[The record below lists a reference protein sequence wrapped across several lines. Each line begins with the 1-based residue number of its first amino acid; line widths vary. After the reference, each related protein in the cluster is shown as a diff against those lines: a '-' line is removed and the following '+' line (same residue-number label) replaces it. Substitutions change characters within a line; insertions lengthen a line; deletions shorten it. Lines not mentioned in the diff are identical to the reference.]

1 MKMAASQS
9 LTRRSQ
15 ELGVPLL
22 SAPSEKSAQPPRLP
36 GLQSHLE
43 ESSQLL
49 ELEKSAGSLLSPW
62 PPPALRAHPACDWH
76 KVTPGLELTPRLCR
90 CSRLPR
96 SNTCELCGTQT
107 PTVLL

>member
-1 MKMAASQS
+1 MKMAAAQCPA
-9 LTRRSQ
+9 RRSR

-22 SAPSEKSAQPPRLP
+22 SALSEQSAQQPRLP
-36 GLQSHLE
+36 GLRSRLE

-49 ELEKSAGSLLSPW
+49 ALEKSAGSLSSPW
-62 PPPALRAHPACDWH
+62 PPAALRAHPACDRH

-96 SNTCELCGTQT
+96 SNACELCGTQT
-107 PTVLL
+107 PPVLL

>member
-9 LTRRSQ
+9 PARRSR

-22 SAPSEKSAQPPRLP
+22 SALSEQSAHPPRLS
-36 GLQSHLE
+36 GLRSHLE

-49 ELEKSAGSLLSPW
+49 ELEKSAGSLPSPQ
-62 PPPALRAHPACDWH
+62 PPAALRAHPACDRH
-76 KVTPGLELTPRLCR
+76 RVTLGLELTPRLCC

-96 SNTCELCGTQT
+96 SNTCELCGTQA
-107 PTVLL
+107 PPVLL